1 LPGDFEFIP
10 DVHWKRRESA
20 LQNAALVP
28 GKSFANRGT
37 KKLKA
42 DS

>member
-1 LPGDFEFIP
+1 LLRDFEFIP
-10 DVHWKRRESA
+10 DVDWKRRESA

-28 GKSFANRGT
+28 DRGT